1 MQNAEKQ
8 AVLKPEIMQLK
19 IKKYIFWI
27 SGLKMEDNE
36 DILIGKQYIH
46 L

>member
-8 AVLKPEIMQLK
+8 AVLKPKFMQLK

-27 SGLKMEDNE
+27 LGLKD
-36 DILIGKQYIH
+36 GRQ
-46 L
+46 